1 MFNNYTEE
9 CCIINY
15 IINNN
20 NVTLKELSKKFNKS
34 EYEINSNLFEIS
46 REILDPNDTS
56 DLVFKLVKVVIILYA
71 TQYELT
77 EIIIQ

>member
-34 EYEINSNLFEIS
+34 DYEINFDLFEIS

-56 DLVFKLVKVVIILYA
+56 DLVFKLVKIVIILYA